1 MEFGIA
7 LPTAAD
13 SWKIVQRAEELGF
26 THAWF
31 YDTQMLC
38 ADCFVAMAAAAVKTS
53 RIRLGTGVLIPSN
66 RIAPVA
72 ANAFASLNALAPGR
86 IDFGVGT
93 GFTGRRAMGL
103 GAMKL
108 GEMEEYVRVVLA
120 LLDEE
125 TAELRVEGARR
136 RVRFLNPE
144 LGLINTRDTVRLH
157 VSAYGPK
164 SRALT
169 ARLGAG
175 WLNFIGGVDSGVAEL
190 KEMQQAW
197 QAAGHDRADL
207 SATAFALGCV
217 LAEGEA
223 CDSPRALAQAGPR
236 AAVLLHRAAD
246 AALDGLPNTSAVP
259 PSVAQE
265 VAGYVALARQ
275 FEPED
280 ARYLQNHR
288 GHLLFVKPDER
299 PFITAELIRRTTFTG
314 TETVLRDRIVALAA
328 AGYTQFAIQIVPGQ
342 EAAINDWAR
351 IMRVAIPTD
360 RRVQA

>member
-7 LPTAAD
+7 LPTAAE
-13 SWKIVQRAEELGF
+13 SWKLVQRAEALGF

-38 ADCFVAMAAAAVKTS
+38 ADCFVAMAAAAVNTS

-72 ANAFASLNALAPGR
+72 ANGFASLNALAPGR

-108 GEMEEYVRVVLA
+108 ADMEEYVRVVLA

-125 TAELRVEGARR
+125 TAELVIEGHRQ

-144 LGLINTRDTVRLH
+144 LGLINTRDPVRLH

-175 WLNFIGGVDSGVAEL
+175 WLNFIGGANSGIAEL
-190 KEMQQAW
+190 RDM
-197 QAAGHDRADL
+197 QAAWETAGQDMADL

-217 LAEGEA
+217 LEPGEA
-223 CDSPRALAQAGPR
+223 CELTPRPGAGGPACRR
-236 AAVLLHRAAD
+236 AVASCRRCCAGRTAEHVESAGGGRTGSRRVRGAG
-246 AALDGLPNTSAVP
+246 AALRAGRCAVSAE
-259 PSVAQE
+259 PS
-265 VAGYVALARQ
+265 
-275 FEPED
+275 
-280 ARYLQNHR
+280 
-288 GHLLFVKPDER
+288 
-299 PFITAELIRRTTFTG
+299 RTPA
-314 TETVLRDRIVALAA
+314 VR
-328 AGYTQFAIQIVPGQ
+328 
-342 EAAINDWAR
+342 EA
-351 IMRVAIPTD
+351 
-360 RRVQA
+360 